1 MWERSLGAGGEVP
14 RVLGGSLGKVGQ
26 GSGALPGHEAGR
38 LLVAEAVPDL
48 V

>member
-1 MWERSLGAGGEVP
+1 MWERRLGARGEEP

-26 GSGALPGHEAGR
+26 GSGAFPGHEAGR
-38 LLVAEAVPDL
+38 LLVAGAVPEL